1 MKEKEFSIPIL
12 PIIILIFIIVAIKIF
27 PQINVRAVNK
37 EGNIILNEVEQENI
51 LEETT
56 IEQENIQQEEAQKT
70 VATYTTSDGK
80 KTYDYIGVINIPS
93 LGIKYPI
100 LSSTSEALLK
110 VSVTKYW
117 GPNPNEVGNLVI
129 AGHNYRN
136 TKFFSKLLKI
146 ENGAKIEITD
156 LNGKTLEYTVY
167 DTYKV
172 DPNNNDCTSQLTNG
186 YTEITLITCTNDNKE
201 RFIVKARAN

>member
-1 MKEKEFSIPIL
+1 MKEKDITIPII
-12 PIIILIFIIVAIKIF
+12 PIIILVIIMVSTIFFFKM
-27 PQINVRAVNK
+27 NVTAVNEK
-37 EGNIILNEVEQENI
+37 DNNIPND
-51 LEETT
+51 T
-56 IEQENIQQEEAQKT
+56 QQEENIIDETTLTTPEEVKT
-70 VATYTTSDGK
+70 EQEVATYTTPDGK
-80 KTYDYIGVINIPS
+80 ETYNYIGVINIPS

-100 LSSTSEALLK
+100 LSSTSKELLK

-117 GPNPNEVGNLVI
+117 GPNPHEVGNLVI

-156 LNGKTLEYTVY
+156 LKGKTLEYTVY

-186 YTEITLITCTNDNKE
+186 HTEITLITCTNDNKE
-201 RFIVKARAN
+201 RFVVKARAN

>member
-1 MKEKEFSIPIL
+1 MKENDITIPII
-12 PIIILIFIIVAIKIF
+12 PIIILVIIIVASVFFFKM
-27 PQINVRAVNK
+27 NVTAVN
-37 EGNIILNEVEQENI
+37 ETDNNVSYDVEQEQNI
-51 LEETT
+51 IDETT
-56 IEQENIQQEEAQKT
+56 LTPQEEVKIEQE
-70 VATYTTSDGK
+70 VGTYTTPDGK
-80 KTYDYIGVINIPS
+80 ETYNYIGVINIPS

-100 LSSTSEALLK
+100 LSSTSEQLLK

-117 GPNPNEVGNLVI
+117 GPNPHEVGNLVI

-156 LNGKTLEYTVY
+156 LKGKTLEYTVY

-172 DPNNNDCTSQLTNG
+172 DPSNNDCTSQLTDG
-186 YTEITLITCTNDNKE
+186 HTEITLITCTNDNKE
-201 RFIVKARAN
+201 RFVVKARAN